1 MNNTNLVTGYRN
13 ENHLTSED
21 WGSLNAGVFGEGK
34 YVLPTERQLE
44 AELVSNNLVRIH
56 SGDAVINGRHV
67 RIALNTY
74 EDLVIENGEQGA
86 TTYAV
91 VYFRYTKDSETG
103 IEDCGTYI
111 LNDAPSTGKTEYSS
125 CSILS
130 GDEIV
135 DFPLYL
141 IKSVGISVSNVKQ
154 LFKLPANLIT
164 AAADIAQSKADI
176 TSLKNRDTVLT
187 NAINTERARGS
198 KILWQGSYGWHMA
211 ATSTINLSEKVSAQ
225 RNGIKLLWASGDDKD
240 SDNYDVQ
247 ITDIDKNA
255 VKLMSGHGFSC
266 PLFGGNLNSVGIKY
280 VYITDSTIKGSEQ
293 NDKSGTKNG
302 ITYNNKRY
310 YLFAV
315 VGY

>member
-13 ENHLTSED
+13 ENHITSAD
-21 WGSLNAGVFGEGK
+21 LGALFAGVFGGGK

-56 SGDAVINGRHV
+56 SGDAIINGRHV
-67 RIALNTY
+67 RIAPNTY

-103 IEDCGTYI
+103 VEDCGTYI
-111 LNDAPSTGKTEYSS
+111 VNNTSASTTEYSS
-125 CSILS
+125 CNILD

-141 IKSVGISVSNVKQ
+141 IKSVGISVSYVKA
-154 LFKLPANLIT
+154 LFDIPTNLIT
-164 AAADIAQSKADI
+164 AAEDIAQIQTDI
-176 TSLKNRDTVLT
+176 ESLKSRDVALT
-187 NAINTERARGS
+187 NAIRTERERGS
-198 KILWQGSYGWHMA
+198 EILWQGTNGSLMLE
-211 ATSTINLSEKVSAQ
+211 TSTITLSQKVSAQ
-225 RNGIKLLWASGDDKD
+225 RNGIKLLWASGDDYEH
-240 SDNYDVQ
+240 DNYDIQV
-247 ITDIDKNA
+247 TDIDKNA
-255 VKLMSGHGFSC
+255 VALRSGKGFAC
-266 PLFGGNLNSVGIKY
+266 PLFGGNLTSIGVKY
-280 VYITDSTIKGSEQ
+280 LYITDSAIQGSEQ
-293 NDKSGTKNG
+293 NNVSATKNG

-310 YLFAV
+310 FLFAV

>member
-1 MNNTNLVTGYRN
+1 MNNTNLVTGYRA
-13 ENHLTSED
+13 ENHITSED
-21 WGSLNAGVFGEGK
+21 VGALYAGIVGEGK

-56 SGDAVINGRHV
+56 SGDAVLNGRHI

-86 TTYAV
+86 ATYAV
-91 VYFRYTKDSETG
+91 VYFRYTKDSQTG

-111 LNDAPSTGKTEYSS
+111 LNNAPETGKTEYSD
-125 CSILS
+125 CNVLA

-141 IKSVGISVSNVKQ
+141 IKSEGISVTSVKQ
-154 LFKLPANLIT
+154 LFDIPANLICSST
-164 AAADIAQSKADI
+164 DMTQVKKDI
-176 TSLKNRDTVLT
+176 TSLKSKDNVLT
-187 NAINTERARGS
+187 SAINTEKARGS
-198 KILWQGSYGWHMA
+198 KILWQGSYGWLMA
-211 ATSTINLSEKVSAQ
+211 STTTLSLSEKISAQ

-240 SDNYDVQ
+240 SANYDVQ
-247 ITDIDKNA
+247 ITDVDKNA
-255 VKLMSGHGFSC
+255 VKLKRGKGFAC
-266 PLFGGNLNSVGIKY
+266 PLFGGNFTSVGVKY
-280 VYITDSTIKGSEQ
+280 VYITDTQITGSEQ
-293 NDKSGTKNG
+293 NTESGTKNG
-302 ITYNNKRY
+302 FTYNNKRY

>member
-13 ENHLTSED
+13 ENHITSAD
-21 WGSLNAGVFGEGK
+21 FGSLFSGVFGTGK
-34 YVLPTERQLE
+34 YVLPTERQFE

-67 RIALNTY
+67 RIEPNTY

-91 VYFRYTKDSETG
+91 VYFRYTKNSETG
-103 IEDCGTYI
+103 VEDCGTYI
-111 LNDAPSTGKTEYSS
+111 LNDAPSTGKTEYST
-125 CSILS
+125 CNILN

-154 LFKLPANLIT
+154 LFKLPTNLIT
-164 AAADIAQSKADI
+164 AATDIAQSKTDI
-176 TSLKNRDTVLT
+176 ESLKNRDTALT
-187 NAINTERARGS
+187 NAINTEKARGS
-198 KILWQGSYGWHMA
+198 KILWQGSYGWSMA
-211 ATSTINLSEKVSAQ
+211 ETTTLTLSEKVSAQ

-240 SDNYDVQ
+240 HANYDVQ

-255 VKLMSGHGFSC
+255 VKLMSSHGFAC
-266 PLFGGNLNSVGIKY
+266 PLFGGNFTSIGMKY
-280 VYITDSTIKGSEQ
+280 VYITDTTIKGSEQ
-293 NDKSGTKNG
+293 NNASGTKNG